1 MLSASPNGYAGGN
14 PNKKTPVHGMPVS
27 MVLHNVPMSVITI
40 TMSPRFILCYYL
52 AHISH
57 IFLR

>member
-1 MLSASPNGYAGGN
+1 MLSASPNGYAGEN
-14 PNKKTPVHGMPVS
+14 PDKKTPVHGMLS
-27 MVLHNVPMSVITI
+27 LLLHKMPMSVITI
-40 TMSPRFILCYYL
+40 TMSPHFILCYYL